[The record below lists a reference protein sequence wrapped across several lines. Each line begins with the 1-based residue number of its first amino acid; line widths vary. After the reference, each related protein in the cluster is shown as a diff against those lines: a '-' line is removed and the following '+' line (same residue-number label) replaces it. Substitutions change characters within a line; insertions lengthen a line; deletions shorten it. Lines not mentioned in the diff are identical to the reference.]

1 MIASPGVADLRTQ
14 HVRLALVGLG
24 ILILGAALWAA
35 NIARADKL
43 FVLAV
48 APAVFLMW
56 RFHHADKYKTESGRL
71 LIGTFV
77 LGGLFTIVC
86 AFVEPKAPTN
96 PGVAGTF
103 FYFLF
108 GVALFEEL
116 SKFIAVRV
124 LAYRS
129 KQFDETMDGVIFGIA
144 AGLGFAA
151 VENIFYVLQY
161 GGTVALFRAF
171 VSVPGHA
178 FYGAIMG
185 YYLAR
190 AKFGKNPWL
199 AIWGLTIAMLL
210 HAVFDTV
217 AQSAGLAALIVLPA
231 FVWIVYFGVVR
242 KEIAKCQA
250 ESLYRPTA
258 ESPATRPLAQ

>member
-1 MIASPGVADLRTQ
+1 MIASPAVAALRAQ
-14 HVRLALVGLG
+14 HIRLALVGLG
-24 ILILGAALWAA
+24 ILILGAILWAA
-35 NIARADKL
+35 NIGRADTL

-48 APAVFLMW
+48 APAIFLMW
-56 RFHHADKYKTESGRL
+56 RFHHADRYKAESSRL

-86 AFVEPKAPTN
+86 AFVEPKPPAN
-96 PGVAGTF
+96 AGVVETF

-116 SKFIAVRV
+116 SKFIAVRL

-129 KQFDETMDGVIFGIA
+129 KLFDETMDGMIFGIA

-151 VENIFYVLQY
+151 VENVFYVLQY

-190 AKFGKNPWL
+190 AKFTKKPWL
-199 AIWGLTIAMLL
+199 AVWGVTIAMLL
-210 HAVFDTV
+210 HAIFDTLSQ
-217 AQSAGLAALIVLPA
+217 AAGLFALIVLPA

-242 KEIAKCQA
+242 KEIAKCQS

-258 ESPATRPLAQ
+258 